1 MAIGPKIEKISFR
14 DPLIPKNPP
23 SIILYVC
30 RGQNRL
36 ISRYPQ
42 KLDPYFGAKT
52 FLYMGHLC
60 N

>member
-52 FLYMGHLC
+52 FLYMGH
-60 N
+60 